1 MRWSNAVELRAA
13 GLIVGALLLSSQLA
27 LAQIITEFP
36 VPAVQSDTSGITTGP
51 DGALWFTDARCQQ
64 HRADHDRRCDY
75 RIPYSYAQ

>member
-51 DGALWFTDARCQQ
+51 DGAL
-64 HRADHDRRCDY
+64 
-75 RIPYSYAQ
+75 